1 MPPVL
6 TNTELSST
14 ALRSAAE
21 DVVLAAAI
29 YGDAAAFSEL
39 VRRRQAT
46 TRQLLRRLCRDT
58 TLADDLAQQVYL
70 QAWRSLR
77 SLKSPLA
84 FNAWLRKLT
93 VNVWLQHVRAK
104 HIETQSDVELLETF
118 TDAAN
123 DSSAAAIQLDLDAA
137 LARLP
142 PDVRLCVVL
151 AYHEGLSHGEIC
163 AATALPLGTVKSH
176 VSRGVTRLRNLLQA
190 YETAIG

>member
-1 MPPVL
+1 M
-6 TNTELSST
+6 
-14 ALRSAAE
+14 
-21 DVVLAAAI
+21 LAAAI
-29 YGDAAAFSEL
+29 YGDVAAFNEL
-39 VRRRQAT
+39 VRRRQAM

-70 QAWRSLR
+70 QVWRSLR

-93 VNVWLQHVRAK
+93 VNVWLQHVRTK
-104 HIETQSDVELLETF
+104 HIDMQFDAELLETSV
-118 TDAAN
+118 DAAN
-123 DSSAAAIQLDLDAA
+123 EAAATTIRLDLDAA
-137 LARLP
+137 LACLP
-142 PDVRLCVVL
+142 PPVRLCVVL

-176 VSRGVTRLRNLLQA
+176 VNRGVARLRHLLQA